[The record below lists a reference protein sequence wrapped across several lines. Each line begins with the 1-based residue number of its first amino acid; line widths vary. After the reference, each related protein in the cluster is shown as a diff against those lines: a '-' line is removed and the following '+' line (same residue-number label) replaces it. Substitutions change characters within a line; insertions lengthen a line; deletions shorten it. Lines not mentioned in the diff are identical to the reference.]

1 VLKAQQDNGSV
12 PQNLLPSLPSHPKSR
27 GLRPLFDANTSLPVQ
42 EILPQLLDAFFRYY
56 GDNFCHLNRKHVDSL
71 IERRKASVF
80 LICVMAALSSRFC
93 PPELFVGFL
102 PPKEDGS
109 QRESWEFSKPFLDQA
124 KALTMSAV
132 DLPSPAVV
140 SGLIMLAF
148 VDFGDNNEAGT

>member
-1 VLKAQQDNGSV
+1 MLKAQQDNSSV
-12 PQNLLPSLPSHPKSR
+12 PPNLSTSLPSHPKSR
-27 GLRPLFDANTSLPVQ
+27 GLRPLFDANTGLPIQ
-42 EILPQLLDAFFRYY
+42 AILPQLLDAFFQYY
-56 GDNFCHLNRKHVDSL
+56 GDNFCHLNRRHLESY
-71 IERRKASVF
+71 IERHRASVF

-109 QRESWEFSKPFLDQA
+109 QRKSWEFSKPFLDQA

-132 DLPSPAVV
+132 DLPSPSVV
-140 SGLIMLAF
+140 GGLIMLAF